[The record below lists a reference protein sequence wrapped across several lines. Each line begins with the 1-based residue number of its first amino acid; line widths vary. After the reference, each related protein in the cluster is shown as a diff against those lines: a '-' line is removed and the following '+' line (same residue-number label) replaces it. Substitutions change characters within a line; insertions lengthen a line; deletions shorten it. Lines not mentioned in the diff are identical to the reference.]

1 MSGEKSGEEVK
12 ITIEDVKI
20 AFKII
25 NKFLE
30 QIEEFERLASRLKRY
45 GSRLDEKSMIMRMF
59 MEQFAGKHVEKEG
72 KEGEE
77 LTPEEI
83 DRLKKVAEKYA
94 K

>member
-1 MSGEKSGEEVK
+1 MSGEEIK

-20 AFKII
+20 AFKVI

-30 QIEEFERLASRLKRY
+30 QVEEFERLASRLKRY
-45 GSRLDEKSMIMRMF
+45 GGRLDEKSMLMRMF
-59 MEQFAGKHVEKEG
+59 MQQFTGKQISEEG
-72 KEGEE
+72 KEEE
-77 LTPEEI
+77 LTQEEI

>member
-1 MSGEKSGEEVK
+1 MSKEESGGEVK
-12 ITIEDVKI
+12 ITIDDVKI

-45 GSRLDEKSMIMRMF
+45 GGRLDEKSMLMKMF
-59 MEQFAGKHVEKEG
+59 MQQMTGKQISEER
-72 KEGEE
+72 EENE

>member
-1 MSGEKSGEEVK
+1 MSGEEVK

-20 AFKII
+20 AFKVI

-45 GSRLDEKSMIMRMF
+45 GGRLDEKSMIMKMF
-59 MEQFAGKHVEKEG
+59 MQQMTGKQISEEKE
-72 KEGEE
+72 EGE

-83 DRLKKVAEKYA
+83 DRLKKVAEKYT

>member
-1 MSGEKSGEEVK
+1 MSGEEIK

-20 AFKII
+20 AFKVI

-30 QIEEFERLASRLKRY
+30 QVEEFERLASRLKRY
-45 GSRLDEKSMIMRMF
+45 GGRLDEKSMLMRMF
-59 MEQFAGKHVEKEG
+59 MQQFTGKQISEEKGE
-72 KEGEE
+72 EE

>member
-1 MSGEKSGEEVK
+1 MSGEEVK

-45 GSRLDEKSMIMRMF
+45 GSRLDEKSMLMRMF
-59 MEQFAGKHVEKEG
+59 MQQMTGKQISEEKE
-72 KEGEE
+72 EEE

-83 DRLKKVAEKYA
+83 DRLKKVAEKYT

>member
-1 MSGEKSGEEVK
+1 MSGEEVK

-30 QIEEFERLASRLKRY
+30 QIDEFERLASRLKRY
-45 GSRLDEKSMIMRMF
+45 GSRLDEKSMLMKMF
-59 MEQFAGKHVEKEG
+59 MQQMTGKQISEEKE
-72 KEGEE
+72 EEE
-77 LTPEEI
+77 LTPEEVN
-83 DRLKKVAEKYA
+83 RLKKVAEKYV

>member
-1 MSGEKSGEEVK
+1 MSGEEVK

-20 AFKII
+20 AFKVI

-30 QIEEFERLASRLKRY
+30 QVEEFERLASRLKRY

-59 MEQFAGKHVEKEG
+59 MEQFAGKQISEEKKGE
-72 KEGEE
+72 EE

-83 DRLKKVAEKYA
+83 DRLKKVAEKYT

>member
-1 MSGEKSGEEVK
+1 MSGEEIK

-30 QIEEFERLASRLKRY
+30 QVEEFERLASRLKRY
-45 GSRLDEKSMIMRMF
+45 GSRLDEKSMLMRMF
-59 MEQFAGKHVEKEG
+59 MQQFTGKQISEEKE
-72 KEGEE
+72 EEE

>member
-1 MSGEKSGEEVK
+1 MSGEEVK

-20 AFKII
+20 AFKVI

-45 GSRLDEKSMIMRMF
+45 GSRLDEKSMLMKMF
-59 MEQFAGKHVEKEG
+59 MQQFTGKPVTQEEN
-72 KEGEE
+72 EEE
-77 LTPEEI
+77 LTSEEI

>member
-1 MSGEKSGEEVK
+1 MSEEEVK

-20 AFKII
+20 AFKVI

-45 GSRLDEKSMIMRMF
+45 GSRLDEKSMLMKMF
-59 MEQFAGKHVEKEG
+59 MQQFTGKPVTQEEN
-72 KEGEE
+72 EEE
-77 LTPEEI
+77 LTSEEI

>member
-1 MSGEKSGEEVK
+1 MSGEEVK

-45 GSRLDEKSMIMRMF
+45 GGRLDEKSMLMKMF
-59 MEQFAGKHVEKEG
+59 MQQMTGKQISEEKE
-72 KEGEE
+72 EEE

-83 DRLKKVAEKYA
+83 DRLKKVAEKYV

>member
-1 MSGEKSGEEVK
+1 MSGEEVK

-20 AFKII
+20 AFKVI

-45 GSRLDEKSMIMRMF
+45 GGRLDEKSMLMKMF
-59 MEQFAGKHVEKEG
+59 MQQFTGKQISEEKE
-72 KEGEE
+72 EE
-77 LTPEEI
+77 DLTPEEI